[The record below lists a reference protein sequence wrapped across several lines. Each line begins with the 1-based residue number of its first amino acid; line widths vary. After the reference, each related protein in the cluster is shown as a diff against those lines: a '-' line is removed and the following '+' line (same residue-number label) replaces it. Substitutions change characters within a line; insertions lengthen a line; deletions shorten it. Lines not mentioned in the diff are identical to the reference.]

1 MSSGSVS
8 AKLMQAWKQVQ
19 QTDIDKVALRL
30 KEALMTDIYKVLI
43 VDIHE
48 MSDICDTVTD

>member
-8 AKLMQAWKQVQ
+8 AKLMETWKQVQ
-19 QTDIDKVALRL
+19 QTDIDKVGLRL
-30 KEALMTDIYKVLI
+30 KEALMTDLYKVLI

-48 MSDICDTVTD
+48 MSDICNSVTD

>member
-8 AKLMQAWKQVQ
+8 AKLMETWKQVQ
-19 QTDIDKVALRL
+19 QTDIDKVGLRL
-30 KEALMTDIYKVLI
+30 KEALMTDLYKVLI

-48 MSDICDTVTD
+48 MSDICDSVTD

>member
-1 MSSGSVS
+1 MET
-8 AKLMQAWKQVQ
+8 WKQVQ
-19 QTDIDKVALRL
+19 QTDIDKVGLRL
-30 KEALMTDIYKVLI
+30 KEALTTDLYKVLI

>member
-8 AKLMQAWKQVQ
+8 AKLMETWKQVQ
-19 QTDIDKVALRL
+19 QTDIDKVGLRL
-30 KEALMTDIYKVLI
+30 KKALMTYLYKVLI

-48 MSDICDTVTD
+48 MSDIYDSVTD

>member
-8 AKLMQAWKQVQ
+8 AKLMETWKQVQ
-19 QTDIDKVALRL
+19 QTDIDKVGLGL
-30 KEALMTDIYKVLI
+30 KEALMTDLYKVLI

-48 MSDICDTVTD
+48 MSDICDSVTD